1 MGWRGYACVLGVLVA
16 ACGSESVND
25 NPNGPNG
32 GSGGSTGGSGG
43 SAGSG
48 TGGSAASGGSGAVG
62 GSSGGVAGV
71 GVGGSAGAGATGGS
85 DSGTGGAA
93 GSGGGAELSDE
104 FTGSS
109 LASKWMIHNSNLVT
123 FGVSLNQLEM
133 IPSQSIWYNT
143 SEGPLVYQEVTGNF
157 RASTYV
163 SVFGP
168 TGTGAPSQPVH
179 WAGLMARNPSIVSGP
194 NTVHIVIGKDSQNTA
209 GITQEWS
216 NTTNGVSNFDN
227 DPWSSTSNFAEV
239 RICRFGPYFHLLRRP
254 DSNAVWTTYTTLTR
268 NDMPN
273 TVQVGPVAHANTG
286 TPGLV
291 ARFDY
296 VHFAPVSGLAECTQG
311 D

>member
-1 MGWRGYACVLGVLVA
+1 MGWRGCALLFCAFAA
-16 ACGSESVND
+16 ACASESVND
-25 NPNGPNG
+25 KPNGSNG

-71 GVGGSAGAGATGGS
+71 GVGGSAGTGATGGS

-93 GSGGGAELSDE
+93 GSGGGEPSDE
-104 FTGSS
+104 FNIGP
-109 LASKWMIHNSNLVT
+109 LATKWLIHNQNLVT
-123 FGVSLNQLEM
+123 VAVSLNQLEM
-133 IPSQSIWYNT
+133 IPAQSIWFNT
-143 SEGPLVYQEVTGNF
+143 SEGPLVYQPVTGNF

-168 TGTGAPSQPVH
+168 SGTGAPTQPVH
-179 WAGLMARNPSIVSGP
+179 WAGLMARNPSTANGS

-209 GITQEWS
+209 GITQEWA
-216 NTTNGVSNFDN
+216 NTTNGVTSFQNT
-227 DPWSSTSNFAEV
+227 PWSLTDNFAEV
-239 RICRFGPYFHLLRRP
+239 RICRVGQYFHLLRRP
-254 DSNAVWTTYTTLTR
+254 DSSAAWTTYTTLTR

-273 TVQVGPVAHANTG
+273 MVQVGPVAHANTG

-296 VHFAPVSGLAECTQG
+296 VHFAPVSGVGECTLG